1 MGTGFPFSDGV
12 SKIVACQTNLRLQVA
27 MAQKLLPEL
36 FSLPGAE
43 LLVELLSAFEV
54 EVRESECAVR
64 TCVCGGECVCAYGST
79 SRIAVT

>member
-1 MGTGFPFSDGV
+1 M
-12 SKIVACQTNLRLQVA
+12 ACQTNLRLQVA

-54 EVRESECAVR
+54 DGESRSVRFERACA
-64 TCVCGGECVCAYGST
+64 AASA
-79 SRIAVT
+79 SALMDQPHASQ